1 VRWLFTVLLVLLA
14 ACAAA
19 TTSNAATL
27 KTPDPQAVGELSP
40 SFVDSVLPATRA
52 RIAAAQAQTAEWGGP
67 TTATDGETVTIYF
80 SNSYTQD
87 PTLQQKWADFLTSL
101 VHGPEISTVAIHMEP
116 LSEVQRF
123 CGASAAA
130 CYSPKLHVIYAP
142 GDNPDSQTTAEG
154 VLAHEYGHHVANSR
168 ANPPFASVDYGTKRW
183 STYENVCSK
192 ANTGA
197 LFPGAEDSDHYKLN
211 PGEAFAE
218 TYRLL
223 NEQKLGIG
231 IEPWNIVSTVLYPD
245 ETALSLLEQDVTNP
259 WTANTVEQVSGGTL
273 TSKVRTRTLT
283 IATPLDGTLSFSPRQ
298 TGKATVAISLL
309 SNGKTLA
316 SGKLAA
322 PTARAL
328 STTICGERAFTVREQ
343 LTGTVTSKTKTA
355 VTLTVSTPQVPA
367 APAG

>member
-1 VRWLFTVLLVLLA
+1 VRRLVSLLLVLLA

-19 TTSNAATL
+19 MTSNAATL
-27 KTPDPQAVGELSP
+27 KTPNPPSVGELSP
-40 SFVDSVLPATRA
+40 SFVDSVLPVTRA
-52 RIAAAQAQTAEWGGP
+52 RVAEAQVQTAEWGGP

-80 SNSYTQD
+80 SDSYTQD
-87 PTLQQKWADFLTSL
+87 PTLQLKWADFLTSL
-101 VHGPEISTVAIHMEP
+101 VHGSEISTVVIHLEP

-123 CGASAAA
+123 CGPSAAA

-142 GDNPDSQTTAEG
+142 GDNPDSQDTAEG

-168 ANPPFASVDYGTKRW
+168 LNPPFSSVNYGTKRW
-183 STYENVCSK
+183 ATYESVCSR

-218 TYRLL
+218 TYRVL

-245 ETALSLLEQDVTNP
+245 ATALSLLEQDVTTP
-259 WTANTVEQVSGGTL
+259 WTANTVQQVSGGTL
-273 TSKVRTRTLT
+273 TGKVRTRTIT
-283 IATPLDGTLSFSPRQ
+283 VGTPLDGKLSFSPRQ

-316 SGKLAA
+316 SEKLAA
-322 PTARAL
+322 PTARSL
-328 STTICGERAFTVREQ
+328 STTICGQRAFTVREE
-343 LTGTVTSKTKTA
+343 LTGTVTSRTKTA

-367 APAG
+367 TSAG